1 MTKTKK
7 ISTEKMI
14 GYLLLVAVVVV
25 AFFVVPNKSVTS
37 KYMMKVIN
45 EGLIYFIAVLGLS
58 VVLGLGGQVTFST
71 AGIMGIG
78 SYVCAIFTTRYGWDP
93 LAALLLAM
101 VIGGIFSYIMGL
113 ALFRLKG
120 SYFAFASIGLTNLI
134 FTVLQNWMDV
144 TGGPDGISRIP
155 KLNLYFFECKDYYD
169 YFKVFLVIALICGLL
184 VQRIRKSYFGRSL
197 ASVRDNEI
205 AAQCLGVNVYRTKV
219 LSFVVAGVLACLAGG
234 LYAYQSGYISPDPFK
249 FDRSSIY
256 LIMVM
261 LGGVDSTLGAFI
273 GSLLLTI
280 LPEKMRFLNDYY
292 MLIYGVGVIVLM
304 VVMPMGIMGI
314 VNILKQKI
322 RNLFLKRKQ
331 GEVIEFSQD
340 GEKEVAP

>member
-1 MTKTKK
+1 MAKIKK
-7 ISTEKMI
+7 MSTEKLV
-14 GYLLLVAVVVV
+14 GYALFAVALVL
-25 AFFVVPNKSVTS
+25 AFFLIPNKDVTS

-58 VVLGLGGQVTFST
+58 VVLGLGGQVTFFT

-78 SYVCAIFTTRYGWDP
+78 AYICAIFTTRYGWQP
-93 LAALLLAM
+93 LPALLLAM
-101 VIGGIFSYIMGL
+101 VLGGIFSYIMGL

-134 FTVLQNWMDV
+134 YTVLQNWMDV

-155 KLNLYFFECKDYYD
+155 KLNLYFFECTNYYE
-169 YFKVFLVIALICGLL
+169 YFRVFLVIALLCGLV
-184 VQRIRKSYFGRSL
+184 VQRIRKTYLGRAL
-197 ASVRDNEI
+197 TSVRDNEI

-234 LYAYQSGYISPDPFK
+234 LFAYQSGYISPDPFK
-249 FDRSSIY
+249 FDRSAIY

-261 LGGVDSTLGAFI
+261 LGGVDSTVGAFI

-280 LPEKMRFLNDYY
+280 LPEKMRFLNNYY
-292 MLIYGVGVIVLM
+292 MLIYGVGVIILM

-314 VNILKQKI
+314 VNILKTKI
-322 RNLFLKRKQ
+322 RNRLMKRKQ
-331 GEVIEFSQD
+331 GEIVEIGPDE
-340 GEKEVAP
+340 EVAQ

>member
-1 MTKTKK
+1 MTKTKRL
-7 ISTEKMI
+7 STAKLAAY
-14 GYLLLVAVVVV
+14 GLLIAAVLL
-25 AFFVVPNKSVTS
+25 AFFIIPSDGVTT

-71 AGIMGIG
+71 AGMMGIG
-78 SYVCAIFTTRYGWDP
+78 AYICAIFTTRYGWDP
-93 LAALLLAM
+93 LPALLLAM
-101 VIGGIFSYIMGL
+101 VGGGIFSYLMGL

-134 FTVLQNWMDV
+134 YTVLQNWMDV

-155 KLNLYFFECKDYYD
+155 KLDLYIFECTNYYD
-169 YFKVFLVIALICGLL
+169 FFKVFLIIALICGLV

-205 AAQCLGVNVYRTKV
+205 AAQCLGINVYRTKV

-249 FDRSSIY
+249 FDRSAIY

-261 LGGVDSTLGAFI
+261 LGGVDSTVGALI

-280 LPEKMRFLNDYY
+280 LPEKMRFMQDYY
-292 MLIYGVGVIVLM
+292 MLIYGIGVIILM
-304 VVMPMGIMGI
+304 IVMPMGIMGI
-314 VNILKQKI
+314 VNILRHKL
-322 RNLFLKRKQ
+322 RNRLMKRKQ
-331 GEVIEFSQD
+331 GEVVEMGS
-340 GEKEVAP
+340 EEVSP

>member
-1 MTKTKK
+1 MIKTKK
-7 ISTEKMI
+7 ISADQIM
-14 GYLLLVAVVVV
+14 GYLLLFVGAAL
-25 AFFVVPNKSVTS
+25 AFFIIPNGDVTT

-78 SYVCAIFTTRYGWDP
+78 AYICAIFTIRYGWAP
-93 LAALLLAM
+93 IWALLFSM
-101 VIGGIFSYIMGL
+101 VVGGIFSYFMGL

-134 FTVLQNWMDV
+134 FTVLQNWMEV

-155 KLNLYFFECKDYYD
+155 KLDIIFFQCENYYD
-169 YFKVFLVIALICGLL
+169 FFKVFLIIALICGLV
-184 VQRIRKSYFGRSL
+184 VQRIRKSYLGRSL

-205 AAQCLGVNVYRTKV
+205 AAQCLGINVYRTKV

-234 LYAYQSGYISPDPFK
+234 LYAFQSGYISPDPFK
-249 FDRSSIY
+249 FDRSAIY

-261 LGGVDSTLGAFI
+261 LGGVDSTAGALI

-280 LPEKMRFLNDYY
+280 LPEKMRFMQDYY
-292 MLIYGVGVIVLM
+292 MLIYGIGVIVLM
-304 VVMPMGIMGI
+304 VIMPMGITGI
-314 VNILKQKI
+314 LNIFKQKL
-322 RNLFLKRKQ
+322 RNLIMKRKQ
-331 GEVIEFSQD
+331 GEIVEIAD
-340 GEKEVAP
+340 GGEVSP